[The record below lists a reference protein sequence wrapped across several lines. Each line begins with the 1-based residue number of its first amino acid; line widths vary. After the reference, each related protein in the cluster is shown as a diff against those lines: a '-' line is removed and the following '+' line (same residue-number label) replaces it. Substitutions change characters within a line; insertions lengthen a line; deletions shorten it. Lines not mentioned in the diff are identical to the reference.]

1 MVHSSTASQ
10 RGGPVCGVRR
20 CRPWPIAVAIAWCVP
35 VITASE
41 AQAVLGEEATLVCGT
56 DELSAWRRL
65 RVRIREQVPRLSA
78 RLPFTLYRS
87 DMPLLEGIQQEMEQ
101 LGISDAL
108 LSGTV
113 LPRTTGASE
122 CTFGLLALRILMV
135 LMQVGVLPSSAPRA
149 AVDLVPAVLAL
160 PWVQVLLSGWPVFT
174 ALAVLVR
181 WTSPYADKILVDAA
195 GTHARAAFQAV
206 AHLPAAR
213 CDSAEIGALPMA
225 RGHTG
230 RHWRHRDP
238 VVAILADGVTGVTRS
253 QKQIEGIIAG
263 TDTDGLQSNIWGGA
277 AGKCRWTEHPD
288 SYLGGL
294 VGDPLEDGQT
304 LLEAMAACDREAACA
319 GVTVGPDP
327 DNPDL
332 LRPTLRHGQPFL
344 AASPSG
350 EVSFARWCGTSA
362 STAAKSP
369 ADQEASEA
377 HAAPCPFP
385 RVAGLLAVALR
396 RLSGGSMRDFAPELV
411 IDAQGSFADWASIA
425 GEATGLEAWVTEWP
439 LWELLGH
446 LEQRLDLI
454 SSDTTRTETPSE
466 VLQPSWSVALQ
477 RALGFDDQAWRL
489 ATEELASLA
498 VPAAAQSERSPEHD
512 QPVNN
517 NKMPTWLRKDVRC
530 DSGAR
535 CAGELFARLHLL
547 LYGSGRL
554 PLRDP
559 IFPESDDVLA
569 PVMME
574 RGKALVDGPD
584 YDWGKMIQE
593 GADRTEVLDAYSRPE
608 ELDRLMPTG
617 HPLQVDRRQLAR
629 FVLEVRSLIA
639 DKPFGR
645 CLEWDQPFLLV
656 RAFQGICRWFDIFS
670 YSEPTPEEPRMG
682 MPGRHEY
689 PHGTRHYWGDLEY
702 PDGLGI
708 EPDTFDL
715 IMCPFVFEHVSRPFF
730 AMRNLARVLKS
741 GGYVIWAA
749 PMFQQYHGSPHDYF
763 RYTPKGARAL
773 AEDAGLE
780 VVKVYAPGDLA
791 LTSGVL
797 MGMMLP
803 YWTEAQALRE
813 VEPAY
818 GEDSPRFPLNVFA
831 LFRKPPSKQNA
842 RGGSQGRGCRRT

>member
-1 MVHSSTASQ
+1 MAIAPKT
-10 RGGPVCGVRR
+10 GGPFCGVHR
-20 CRPWPIAVAIAWCVP
+20 WPHWPRAVAIACSVLLL
-35 VITASE
+35 TDSK
-41 AQAVLGEEATLVCGT
+41 AQEVVGNEATLQCGS
-56 DELSAWRRL
+56 DELTAWHRL
-65 RVRIREQVPRLSA
+65 RDRMREQIPKLSA

-87 DMPLLEGIQQEMEQ
+87 DMTLLDHIQQDMGQ

-108 LSGTV
+108 VSGAV
-113 LPRTTGASE
+113 LPNSSGASE
-122 CTFGLLALRILMV
+122 CAFGLLALRILLV
-135 LMQVGVLPSSAPRA
+135 LMQVAVLPSGAPRA
-149 AVDLVPAVLAL
+149 ALDLVPAVLAL
-160 PWVQVLLSGWPVFT
+160 PWVHVLLSGWPVFT

-181 WTSPYADKILVDAA
+181 WTSPYTDKILVDAA

-206 AHLPAAR
+206 AHLPTAG
-213 CDSAEIGALPMA
+213 CDSAEIGALLKA
-225 RGHTG
+225 RGHIG

-238 VVAILADGVTGVTRS
+238 AVAILADGVISVGS
-253 QKQIEGIIAG
+253 QALIERIIAG
-263 TDTDGLQSNIWGGA
+263 IDIEEMQSAVWGGT

-294 VGDPLEDGQT
+294 VSEPLEEGQT
-304 LLEAMAACDREAACA
+304 LLEAMAACDRETACA

-327 DNPDL
+327 DNPDV
-332 LRPTLRHGQPFL
+332 LRPSLRHGNPFL

-350 EVSFARWCGTSA
+350 EVSFARWCDTSTSSSA
-362 STAAKSP
+362 TSFAETP
-369 ADQEASEA
+369 AGR
-377 HAAPCPFP
+377 APCPFP
-385 RVAGLLAVALR
+385 RVAGLLAITLR
-396 RLSGGSMRDFAPELV
+396 RLSAGNLRDFSPELV
-411 IDAQGSFADWASIA
+411 IDAQGLLVDWASGA
-425 GEATGLEAWVTEWP
+425 GEVVGLEAWVTEWP

-446 LEQRLDLI
+446 LEQRLTLVT
-454 SSDTTRTETPSE
+454 SYTTRTETLSQAP
-466 VLQPSWSVALQ
+466 QPPWSSALQ
-477 RALGFDDQAWRL
+477 RALGFDDEAWRL

-498 VPAAAQSERSPEHD
+498 APTAVLSETSPEHE
-512 QPVNN
+512 QASA
-517 NKMPTWLRKDVRC
+517 KTRMPASLRKDVRC

-535 CAGELFARLHLL
+535 CAGEFFARLHLL

-559 IFPESDDVLA
+559 IFPESDDNLA

-574 RGKALVDGPD
+574 RGKALVDGVD
-584 YDWGKMIQE
+584 YDWGKMIRE
-593 GADRTEVLDAYSRPE
+593 ETDRTEVPLDAYSRPE

-639 DKPFGR
+639 DKPIGR

-730 AMRNLARVLKS
+730 AMRNLVHVLKS
-741 GGYVIWAA
+741 GGYIIWAA

-763 RYTPKGARAL
+763 RYTPKGAKAL

-813 VEPAY
+813 VEPVY

-831 LFRKPPSKQNA
+831 LFRKPPSKQN
-842 RGGSQGRGCRRT
+842 T